1 MQIQIA
7 NYDFIPPEIIL
18 NGLQYIPKVTEI
30 KEEIEKKDDLSSY
43 DNLIKLVE
51 EFEGFFSKA
60 YKCPAKVWTIGFGTT
75 IYSNGR
81 TVKEGD
87 TITREKAYSE
97 MMFELD
103 KKWKGISRYIT
114 VPTNKNQQSALISF
128 AYNCGIGAFAGS
140 TLLKKLNLGL
150 YKEIP
155 NELLKWT
162 KGGGVHLKGLWRR
175 RLSEALLFNSENKF
189 IVPLSKVPDGWV
201 NIRIFNENMKKLAI

>member
-43 DNLIKLVE
+43 DKLIKLVE
-51 EFEGFFSKA
+51 EFEGFFPKA
-60 YKCPAKVWTIGFGTT
+60 YKCPAKVWTIGYGTT

-162 KGGGVHLKGLWRR
+162 KGGGVHLKDCGDVDYQKHYYLIQKTN
-175 RLSEALLFNSENKF
+175 LLFHYQKF
-189 IVPLSKVPDGWV
+189 LMAGSILE
-201 NIRIFNENMKKLAI
+201 FLMKI